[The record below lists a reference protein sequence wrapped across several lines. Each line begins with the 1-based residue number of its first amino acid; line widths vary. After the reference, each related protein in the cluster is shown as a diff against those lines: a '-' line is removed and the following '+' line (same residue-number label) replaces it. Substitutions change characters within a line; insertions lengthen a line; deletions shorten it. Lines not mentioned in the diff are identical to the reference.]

1 MGTSPAASFLVAAL
15 VMLRRPCPRNQ
26 ATARM
31 LLRRAAE
38 QAHLTM
44 AEREACLNL
53 ADEMESDAYPASR
66 RTDVQNAS
74 PNARFEIS
82 HPV

>member
-26 ATARM
+26 ATARL

-38 QAHLTM
+38 QAHLTV
-44 AEREACLNL
+44 AERDACLNL
-53 ADEMESDAYPASR
+53 ADEMESDVHPASR
-66 RTDVQNAS
+66 TTDGQDAR
-74 PNARFEIS
+74 PIARFDM
-82 HPV
+82 P